1 MATSDMPTEAPV
13 DPIQADW
20 PTLDVLSVRYI
31 ERVLAHVGS
40 NKTHAARILG
50 IDPRTMRRISLKL
63 KSGRCPSI
71 NTGHRKRG
79 ARSPVAGAPPSP
91 P

>member
-1 MATSDMPTEAPV
+1 MATSDMYTEAQA
-13 DPIQADW
+13 DPIHADW

-31 ERVLAHVGS
+31 ERVLAHVGG

-63 KSGRCPSI
+63 KTGRTPSI
-71 NTGHRKRG
+71 NTRHRKRG
-79 ARSPVAGAPPSP
+79 ARAVP
-91 P
+91 